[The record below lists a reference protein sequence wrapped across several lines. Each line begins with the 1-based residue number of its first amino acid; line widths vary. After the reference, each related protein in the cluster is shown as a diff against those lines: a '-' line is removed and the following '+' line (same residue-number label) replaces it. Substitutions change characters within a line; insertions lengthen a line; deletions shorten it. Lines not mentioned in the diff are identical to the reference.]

1 MIRRGL
7 VGTVL
12 LLTTTLVASAS
23 APERSLRPVGRTFV
37 QAPPIVDEPEAPQSP
52 ALQEAAVLVAVS
64 EVATR
69 VQSVRT
75 RPAPRPSPTPEI
87 IETEIEI
94 VAQVAAVQAV
104 GPTTSIRPNVR
115 PKAIEQQVFFG
126 KKRKSR
132 KGSVCGN
139 ADIKGE
145 KIGRVPGKLNGC
157 GVKDAVRVT
166 SISGVRLSRGAVMT
180 CETAQALNQWV
191 ERGVKP
197 TFRNR
202 GPVVEMRVAAHYAC
216 RTRNNRRGAKIS
228 EHGKGKAIDIS
239 SFTMKDGEVITV
251 LQGWKRGS
259 SRRLLQRSL
268 KAACGP
274 FGTVLGPKADRY
286 HQDHFH
292 LDTARHRGGPYCR

>member
-7 VGTVL
+7 VCTVL

-23 APERSLRPVGRTFV
+23 APERSLRPVGRAFV
-37 QAPPIVDEPEAPQSP
+37 PPIPLAEAQEEPQSP

-69 VQSVRT
+69 VQGVRL
-75 RPAPRPSPTPEI
+75 RPTPRPTKAAEPGEAEI
-87 IETEIEI
+87 TV
-94 VAQVAAVQAV
+94 VAQAAAVQTF
-104 GPTTSIRPNVR
+104 GPTSSLRPIVR
-115 PKAIEQQVFFG
+115 PKAVEQQVFFG

-145 KIGRVPGKLNGC
+145 KVGRVPGKLNGC

-180 CETAQALNQWV
+180 CDTAQALNQWV

-202 GPVVEMRVAAHYAC
+202 GPVVEMRVAAHYSC

-239 SFTMKDGEVITV
+239 SFTMKDGEEITV

-259 SRRLLQRSL
+259 SRRLLQRTW

>member
-1 MIRRGL
+1 VIRGGL
-7 VGTVL
+7 VGSVL

-23 APERSLRPVGRTFV
+23 APERSLRPMGRTFV
-37 QAPPIVDEPEAPQSP
+37 QVPPIVEEQEAPRSP

-69 VQSVRT
+69 VRNVRT
-75 RPAPRPSPTPEI
+75 RPVPRPSSTPEV
-87 IETEIEI
+87 IETEIEV
-94 VAQVAAVQAV
+94 VAQVAALQAV
-104 GPTTSIRPNVR
+104 GPMTSIRPNVR
-115 PKAIEQQVFFG
+115 PKAIEQQAFFG

-145 KIGRVPGKLNGC
+145 KVGRVPGKLNGC

-166 SISGVRLSRGAVMT
+166 SVSGVRLSRGAVMT
-180 CETAQALNQWV
+180 CDTAQALNQWV

-202 GPVVEMRVAAHYAC
+202 GPVVEMRVAAHYSC

-239 SFTMKDGEVITV
+239 SFTMKDGEEITV

-259 SRRLLQRSL
+259 SRRLLQRTW